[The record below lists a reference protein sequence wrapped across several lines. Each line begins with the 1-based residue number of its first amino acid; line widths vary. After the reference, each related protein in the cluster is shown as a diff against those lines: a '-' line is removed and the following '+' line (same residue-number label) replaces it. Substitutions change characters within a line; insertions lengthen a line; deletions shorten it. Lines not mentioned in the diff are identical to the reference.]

1 MNKHIYIYIYIY
13 MAARRLSL
21 DKILQQRSHL
31 LKSQRQVYR
40 QTVQTS
46 CGKRSKRLVANASN
60 FLWQTVQMSCGNPGL
75 IRFSYREII
84 HSVRKRTCKKWM
96 PVTNFLHGLGTHCS
110 PKNDG
115 NWYFLPTFRD
125 FFSSRFRD
133 PRVQKPL
140 SGFKKHLGSRYI
152 GKRYKCLV
160 ANGSNVLWQTV

>member
-1 MNKHIYIYIYIY
+1 

-31 LKSQRQVYR
+31 LKSQKQVYR

-110 PKNDG
+110 TQNDWMLLAFA
-115 NWYFLPTFRD
+115 NI
-125 FFSSRFRD
+125 SRGLFKPFPWSACGKAIDRLVKT
-133 PRVQKPL
+133 VQKV
-140 SGFKKHLGSRYI
+140 SRDRYI

>member
-1 MNKHIYIYIYIY
+1 MCVYTYIY

-31 LKSQRQVYR
+31 LKSQEQVYR

-110 PKNDG
+110 TKNDWMLLAFAAFCQHCAG
-115 NWYFLPTFRD
+115 AFQAV
-125 FFSSRFRD
+125 SMI
-133 PRVQKPL
+133 RVWKSHRQACEDCSKGL
-140 SGFKKHLGSRYI
+140 EA
-152 GKRYKCLV
+152 LV
-160 ANGSNVLWQTV
+160 YRQTV